1 MGSFKIFFFLIQYDP
16 FSWDERD
23 NLQQFFFSEI
33 SRLHYLS
40 YRRLRAIFL
49 ILRKSF
55 LKFLQLNY
63 TDITIIGSSKEH
75 IDIFMTN
82 NFA

>member
-1 MGSFKIFFFLIQYDP
+1 MYSDRMDITYL
-16 FSWDERD
+16 
-23 NLQQFFFSEI
+23 FSEK

-40 YRRLRAIFL
+40 YRRLGTIFL

>member
-1 MGSFKIFFFLIQYDP
+1 MYSDRMDITYL
-16 FSWDERD
+16 
-23 NLQQFFFSEI
+23 FSEK

-40 YRRLRAIFL
+40 YRRLGTIF
-49 ILRKSF
+49 LRKSF

>member
-1 MGSFKIFFFLIQYDP
+1 MILSLGVNAIIYNNLFFP
-16 FSWDERD
+16 
-23 NLQQFFFSEI
+23 EI

-40 YRRLRAIFL
+40 YRRLGAIFL